1 MALDFNALKKSRQSE
16 FEKLTQEVNKLA
28 TPQQSSNDD
37 DRFWYPA
44 VDKAG
49 NGYAV
54 IRFLPAAEGEDVPF
68 VRIWDHGFKGAS
80 GQWYIEK
87 SLTTLGEKDPVSE
100 YNTELWNNGTE
111 AGKEQ
116 ARQQKRRLTYI
127 ANIYVVKD
135 SANPENEGKVM
146 LFKFGKKIWD
156 KLNSAMNPPA
166 EFEDE
171 KPVNPFDLWE
181 GANFKVKIR
190 NVEGYRNYDKS
201 EFDSV
206 APLFDDDSELEAV
219 WRKEHK
225 LQPFVARSEFKTYDE
240 LKAKLH
246 RVLGLNGS
254 LAGKTESKQAPWED
268 QPATKPAPQAKTLAP
283 KSAPTMED
291 DDDESMEFFKKLAEE
306 DN

>member
-1 MALDFNALKKSRQSE
+1 MAIDFAALKKSRQSE
-16 FEKLTQEVNKLA
+16 FEKLTQEVSKLS
-28 TPQQSSNDD
+28 TPQQTSNDD

-54 IRFLPAAEGEDVPF
+54 IRFLPAAEGEEVPF
-68 VRIWDHGFKGAS
+68 VRIWDHGFKGPS

-127 ANIYVVKD
+127 ANIYVIKD

-156 KLNSAMNPPA
+156 KLNVAMNP

-201 EFDSV
+201 EFDDP
-206 APLFDDDSELEAV
+206 APLFSDDSELEKT
-219 WRKEHK
+219 WRREYK

-246 RVLGLNGS
+246 RVLGLNAS
-254 LAGKTESKQAPWED
+254 TQTSSTSAPWDE
-268 QPATKPAPQAKTLAP
+268 QAKPAPQAKTLAP
-283 KSAPTMED
+283 KAQPTLED

-306 DN
+306 E

>member
-16 FEKLTQEVNKLA
+16 FEKLTQEVSKLA
-28 TPQQSSNDD
+28 TPNTQSSNDD

-68 VRIWDHGFKGAS
+68 VRIWDHGFKGPS

-100 YNTELWNNGTE
+100 YNSQLWNNGTE
-111 AGKEQ
+111 SGKEQ

-127 ANIYVVKD
+127 SNVYIIKD

-156 KLNSAMNPPA
+156 KLNVAMNP

-171 KPVNPFDLWE
+171 KPINPFDLWE

-201 EFDSV
+201 EFDTA

-219 WRKEHK
+219 WRKEYK
-225 LQPFVARSEFKTYDE
+225 LQPFVARSEFKSYDE
-240 LKAKLH
+240 LKAKLN
-246 RVLGLNGS
+246 RVLGLEGS
-254 LAGKTESKQAPWED
+254 GQAAKSEGRAPWED
-268 QPATKPAPQAKTLAP
+268 QPATKEAPQAKTQAAKP
-283 KSAPTMED
+283 APTLED

>member
-1 MALDFNALKKSRQSE
+1 MALDFAALKKSRQSE

-28 TPQQSSNDD
+28 TPQQSGKDD

-68 VRIWDHGFKGAS
+68 VRIWDHGFKGS
-80 GQWYIEK
+80 TGQWYIEK

-156 KLNSAMNPPA
+156 KLDSAMNPPA

-201 EFDSV
+201 EFDKSE
-206 APLFDDDSELEAV
+206 PLFDDDSELEAV
-219 WRKEHK
+219 WKKEHK
-225 LQPFVARSEFKTYDE
+225 LQPFVARSEFKSYDE

-254 LAGKTESKQAPWED
+254 TSTKTESKTPWGDDEE
-268 QPATKPAPQAKTLAP
+268 TKPAPQAKTQAP
-283 KSAPTMED
+283 KSAPSMDD

>member
-68 VRIWDHGFKGAS
+68 VRIWDHGFKGPS

-111 AGKEQ
+111 SGKEQ

-127 ANIYVVKD
+127 SNVYIVRD

-156 KLNSAMNPPA
+156 KINTAMNPQY
-166 EFEDE
+166 EDE

-190 NVEGYRNYDKS
+190 NVEGYRNYDQS
-201 EFDSV
+201 SFDAA
-206 APLFDDDSELEAV
+206 APLFEDDSELEKV
-219 WRKEHK
+219 WRQEYA
-225 LQPFVARSEFKTYDE
+225 LQPFIARKEFKTYDE
-240 LKAKLH
+240 LKAKLN
-246 RVLGLNGS
+246 RVLGLGATTAANS
-254 LAGKTESKQAPWED
+254 NQTPWEE
-268 QPATKPAPQAKTLAP
+268 QTKPAPQAKTQAP
-283 KSAPTMED
+283 KSQPTLED
-291 DDDESMEFFKKLAEE
+291 DDDESMEFFKKLAAEE
-306 DN
+306 

>member
-1 MALDFNALKKSRQSE
+1 MAIDFAALKKSRQSE

-28 TPQQSSNDD
+28 TPNQSSNDD

-54 IRFLPAAEGEDVPF
+54 IRFLPAPEGEDVPF
-68 VRIWDHGFKGAS
+68 IRIWDHGFKGAS

-87 SLTTLGEKDPVSE
+87 SLTTIGEKDPVSE
-100 YNTELWNNGTE
+100 YNSQLWNNGTE
-111 AGKEQ
+111 SGKEQ
-116 ARQQKRRLTYI
+116 ARQQKRRLTYT
-127 ANIYVVKD
+127 ANIYVIKD

-156 KLNSAMNPPA
+156 KLNLAMNP

-171 KPVNPFDLWE
+171 KPLNPFDLWE

-201 EFDSV
+201 EFDTPS
-206 APLFDDDSELEAV
+206 PLFEDDAELEKT
-219 WRKEHK
+219 WRQEHK
-225 LQPFVARSEFKTYDE
+225 LQPFIARSEFKSYDE
-240 LKAKLH
+240 LKAKLN
-246 RVLGLNGS
+246 RVLGLEGG
-254 LAGKTESKQAPWED
+254 AAKQAQTPWHEE
-268 QPATKPAPQAKTLAP
+268 AETKPAPQAKTLAAKP
-283 KSAPTMED
+283 APVMED
-291 DDDESMEFFKKLAEE
+291 DDDESMEFFKKLAADE
-306 DN
+306 